1 MSQLAEIGNMPEILR
16 LCALIKT
23 LPQVDC
29 PLEHYYLPGVCF
41 RVMRLKAGTSLTG
54 KIHKHEHIAV
64 LLEGTLRLADD
75 EHAFIITAPWVGMGK
90 AGVKRLG
97 YAETDCVFANI
108 LSTDITDPDELEREM
123 VVDTFDEFEQFL
135 LENDREIP
143 KQLP

>member
-1 MSQLAEIGNMPEILR
+1 MSHLAEIGNMPEILR
-16 LCALIKT
+16 LCALIRT

-54 KIHKHEHIAV
+54 KIHKHAHIAV

-90 AGVKRLG
+90 AGAKRLG

-108 LSTDITDPDELEREM
+108 LSTDITDPAEM
-123 VVDTFDEFEQFL
+123 EAVLTCDTFDEYEIFL
-135 LENDREIP
+135 LEQDHEIP